1 MSSFTVETRYRI
13 YHDTEGD
20 FFEVGPDVDGLN
32 MVRISSKSEY
42 FGVFDL
48 TFESEVALLLADLLT
63 KAANNAIAQDK
74 IDFPEKT

>member
-32 MVRISSKSEY
+32 MVRISSNSEY
-42 FGVFDL
+42 FGVFDM
-48 TFESEVALLLADLLT
+48 TFESEVALLLADLLI

-74 IDFPEKT
+74 IDFPNA